1 MKWQD
6 LRKSRNVQ
14 DRRNQRTSRPS
25 FGGASRNQRG
35 GSSGSGLLWMLLMS
49 GGKSKWLIIGVIV
62 VMFFLGGGSNL
73 LDFNP
78 NTDTSAPTQQ
88 TTNSNRSTTSNT
100 ADATDEEYNFLAAV
114 LGSTEDFWAEEFAA
128 NDLTY
133 DYPTLVVYADS
144 VETQGCG
151 FGSSQVGPFYCSADE
166 TLYIDLTF
174 YRDLTTEYEAPGDF
188 AMAYVLAH
196 EVGHHVQ
203 NQTGIMDEYNS
214 VRRRL
219 SESQANDLN
228 VRLELQADYYAGAW
242 AHYAQDEGLLEIGD
256 IDEAL
261 QAAHAVGDDTLQKEA
276 YGHVMP
282 DTFTHGTSEQR
293 RSWFMRGY
301 EEGTLVGGDT
311 FNTRID

>member
-1 MKWQD
+1 MKWND
-6 LRKSRNVQ
+6 LRKSRNIQ
-14 DRRNQRTSRPS
+14 DRRGQQTSRPS
-25 FGGASRNQRG
+25 FGRGTSNQQG

-49 GGKSKWLIIGVIV
+49 RGKSKWFIIGAIV

-73 LDFNP
+73 LDFNS
-78 NTDTSAPTQQ
+78 NTNTSAPIQQ
-88 TTNSNRSTTSNT
+88 TTNSNQSTTSE
-100 ADATDEEYNFLAAV
+100 ASDEEYDFLAAV
-114 LGSTEDFWAEEFAA
+114 LASTEDYWSEEFAA
-128 NDLTY
+128 HDLTY
-133 DYPTLVVYADS
+133 QYPTLVVYSDS

-151 FGSSQVGPFYCSADE
+151 FGSSQVGPFYCPADE

-174 YRDLTTEYEAPGDF
+174 YRDLTTKYEAPGDF

-203 NQTGIMDEYNS
+203 NQIGTMDEYHS
-214 VRRRL
+214 VRRQL
-219 SESQANDLN
+219 SETQANDLN
-228 VRLELQADYYAGAW
+228 VRLELQADYYAGVW

-276 YGHVMP
+276 YGHIMP

-301 EEGTLVGGDT
+301 EAGTLTGGDT